1 MKRVLVILLVV
12 MFSGC
17 RVTRV
22 RNKVTITAG
31 VSKFDFEVLERSNAG
46 CSVTYE
52 GSW

>member
-1 MKRVLVILLVV
+1 MKKMLVILLVV
-12 MFSGC
+12 LVSGC
-17 RVTRV
+17 RVTKV

-31 VSKFDFEVLERSNAG
+31 VSRFDFEVLERSNAG